1 MGIDDAAR
9 CSFLARTLDQCADL
23 EFVGGVTFEFDGVG
37 GRRLDEF
44 FQMHPEDEIALA
56 VGQISRDLQN
66 TFAANVHANNAL
78 IPSFDD
84 LTSAHDQLKQSASAP

>member
-1 MGIDDAAR
+1 
-9 CSFLARTLDQCADL
+9 
-23 EFVGGVTFEFDGVG
+23 
-37 GRRLDEF
+37 
-44 FQMHPEDEIALA
+44 MHPEDEIALA